1 MNSKEGLLREADAL
15 RDLARHTRRVIELTI
30 NDNQKKVL
38 GRHAADFDRQ
48 AGLLESEAAS
58 ARTLPQKPRLV
69 S

>member
-15 RDLARHTRRVIELTI
+15 RDLARHARRVSELTI
-30 NDNQKKVL
+30 NDNKKRAL
-38 GRHAADFDRQ
+38 DRHAADFDKQ

-58 ARTLPQKPRLV
+58 ARTFPRKPRLV